1 MTCIIKNKKF
11 NAFNC
16 EQREKVVESKTPG
29 CYHYRREK
37 EEEEEVSVK
46 QSHNAPDI
54 TSCLRL
60 LPRERE
66 KRERRKERE
75 SSPRESTETKMM
87 RQQFPRDASMGR
99 TSSLLLSFLIFND
112 EESIFVQYVLA
123 KETSEPGVS
132 SADNAAR
139 KAGEIGTTEVGAP
152 PVVATILKDATPRRN
167 QTNKRKRNTPSDGR
181 RCTRA

>member
-1 MTCIIKNKKF
+1 MSFDFDASRRRGNIFLIRSQSKRRDLHPQKF
-11 NAFNC
+11 NAFNS

-66 KRERRKERE
+66 K
-75 SSPRESTETKMM
+75 
-87 RQQFPRDASMGR
+87 
-99 TSSLLLSFLIFND
+99 
-112 EESIFVQYVLA
+112 
-123 KETSEPGVS
+123 
-132 SADNAAR
+132 
-139 KAGEIGTTEVGAP
+139 
-152 PVVATILKDATPRRN
+152 
-167 QTNKRKRNTPSDGR
+167 KRKRIVTERID
-181 RCTRA
+181 